1 MAFRSAAVFGLTLS
15 ACVFALAQAQT
26 PKPLR
31 LTGEAP
37 AAADPAPKS
46 FVIDALVTPGDSDSQ
61 STIDGWFS
69 AADAPA
75 ASGEVTGTCV
85 EQHCT
90 VTVSLDDA
98 KLDLIGDF
106 GAASGPVTARFVLK
120 DDD

>member
-1 MAFRSAAVFGLTLS
+1 MAFRSAAVVGLTLS
-15 ACVFALAQAQT
+15 ACLLALASAAAQT

-37 AAADPAPKS
+37 TAADPAPKT

-69 AADAPA
+69 AAEAPA

-90 VTVSLDDA
+90 ITVSLDDA

-106 GAASGPVTARFVLK
+106 GAASG
-120 DDD
+120 